1 MERTLTER
9 LLIEEFPW
17 DKENLVLEDPVIAP
31 QPQIA
36 KESVKSAL
44 TKMKK
49 SKASGK
55 SGVVTE
61 MLLASGDAG
70 LETLVSLTI
79 IKEMLITSEWDTS
92 VIVNCL
98 KHKGET
104 CESER
109 YK

>member
-1 MERTLTER
+1 M
-9 LLIEEFPW
+9 
-17 DKENLVLEDPVIAP
+17 VLEDPVIAP

-49 SKASGK
+49 SKA
-55 SGVVTE
+55 GVVTE

-79 IKEMLITSEWDTS
+79 IKETLITSEWDTS

-104 CESER
+104 CESKR